1 MKLKIIVYY
10 DDSFTE
16 KEKAKHI
23 TAMALAE
30 IAINSV
36 EFRDAVLSHR
46 FTSTKM
52 GSQAIYNLIMSGK
65 DKFDPSP
72 DHEIDVDPTLYYK
85 NNSTVGYTYPSTVR
99 TWINKKFFAT
109 YSYASIA
116 GNAIHEAIHN
126 KGFGHSSAKDHGSV
140 PYFVGYLV
148 RDLVKR
154 LVRGENLTPIDGLY
168 IPRIGAQEVQNT
180 TLPATPR
187 QKVVCY
193 RSWRTLWF
201 KRCHKRDV

>member
-72 DHEIDVDPTLYYK
+72 DYEIDVDPTLYYK

-126 KGFGHSSAKDHGSV
+126 KGFGHSSAKDHDSV

-154 LVRGENLTPIDGLY
+154 LVKGKTLFSVDFSASPKYEN
-168 IPRIGAQEVQNT
+168 VQDT
-180 TLPATPR
+180 TLPVSR
-187 QKVVCY
+187 KQKVVCY